1 MEIILITYSCV
12 VYVVYSV
19 ISASASAVAVQSATF
34 GVDRGLFVS
43 SLLTSSLRA
52 KYRVYSRVD
61 SCVFCTSYWL
71 SELFNSEHL
80 NCVAHLSY
88 HYIVHCFHM
97 RF

>member
-19 ISASASAVAVQSATF
+19 ISASESVQSATF

-52 KYRVYSRVD
+52 KYRVH
-61 SCVFCTSYWL
+61 SCV
-71 SELFNSEHL
+71 
-80 NCVAHLSY
+80 
-88 HYIVHCFHM
+88 
-97 RF
+97 